1 MLDHVAKPSPTEQKN
16 RKRPRFW
23 LGPLLVGG
31 CFALGYGMTQ
41 RIMIL
46 RGNTQQPQQQ
56 SFGPT
61 PLPFPGERLE
71 GLRRRHGGSSADL
84 QADVAAKEAK
94 VAAKRKA
101 KEQAEK
107 QAKQQAEKLAAA
119 AALRR
124 EQELQAIRQATEAD
138 SADPGLA
145 DPALAAPELPAPIN
159 PQGTRPAQP
168 VAPKPKPASTP
179 ASNSLGRPA
188 PLQPVAPKPK
198 PASTPA
204 SNSLSRPA
212 PLQPVAPKPK
222 PSSTPASDFLRRR
235 DSPQR
240 PHSPVSDFL
249 RRNYP

>member
-1 MLDHVAKPSPTEQKN
+1 
-16 RKRPRFW
+16 
-23 LGPLLVGG
+23 
-31 CFALGYGMTQ
+31 
-41 RIMIL
+41 MIL

-56 SFGPT
+56 SYGPT
-61 PLPFPGERLE
+61 PFPFPGERLE
-71 GLRRRHGGSSADL
+71 GLRRRHGGSNADL

-94 VAAKRKA
+94 ITAKRKT

-145 DPALAAPELPAPIN
+145 APELPAPIN

-179 ASNSLGRPA
+179 ASNSFGRPTPPQ
-188 PLQPVAPKPK
+188 PLE
-198 PASTPA
+198 
-204 SNSLSRPA
+204 
-212 PLQPVAPKPK
+212 PKPK
-222 PSSTPASDFLRRR
+222 PSSTPASDLLRRR
-235 DSPQR
+235 ASPQR

>member
-1 MLDHVAKPSPTEQKN
+1 MLDHVAKPSPTKQKN

-61 PLPFPGERLE
+61 AVPFPGERLE
-71 GLRRRHGGSSADL
+71 ELRRRHGGSSADL

-124 EQELQAIRQATEAD
+124 EQELQAIRQATEDD
-138 SADPGLA
+138 SADPGLD
-145 DPALAAPELPAPIN
+145 DPGLAAPELPAPIN

-188 PLQPVAPKPK
+188 PLQPVAPKPQ
-198 PASTPA
+198 PA
-204 SNSLSRPA
+204 
-212 PLQPVAPKPK
+212 
-222 PSSTPASDFLRRR
+222 STPASDFLRRG

>member
-71 GLRRRHGGSSADL
+71 GLRRRHGGSNADL

-94 VAAKRKA
+94 ITAKRKT

-124 EQELQAIRQATEAD
+124 EQELQAIRQATETD

-168 VAPKPKPASTP
+168 VAPKPKPARTP
-179 ASNSLGRPA
+179 ASDSLGRPT
-188 PLQPVAPKPK
+188 PPQPVAPKPK
-198 PASTPA
+198 PARTPA
-204 SNSLSRPA
+204 SDSLGRPT
-212 PLQPVAPKPK
+212 PPQPVAPKPK

>member
-71 GLRRRHGGSSADL
+71 GLRRRHGGSNADL

-94 VAAKRKA
+94 ITAKRKT

-168 VAPKPKPASTP
+168 VAPKPKPARTP
-179 ASNSLGRPA
+179 ASDSLGRP
-188 PLQPVAPKPK
+188 
-198 PASTPA
+198 TP
-204 SNSLSRPA
+204 P
-212 PLQPVAPKPK
+212 QPVAPKPK

>member
-94 VAAKRKA
+94 ISAKRKA

-198 PASTPA
+198 P
-204 SNSLSRPA
+204 
-212 PLQPVAPKPK
+212 
-222 PSSTPASDFLRRR
+222 SSTPASDFLRRG

>member
-1 MLDHVAKPSPTEQKN
+1 MAKPSPTEQKN

>member
-46 RGNTQQPQQQ
+46 RGNMQQPQQQ

-61 PLPFPGERLE
+61 PFPFPGERLE
-71 GLRRRHGGSSADL
+71 GLRRRHGGSSTDL

-94 VAAKRKA
+94 IAAKREA

-138 SADPGLA
+138 SADP
-145 DPALAAPELPAPIN
+145 ALAAPELPAPIT
-159 PQGTRPAQP
+159 PQQTIPAQP
-168 VAPKPKPASTP
+168 VAPKLKPASTP
-179 ASNSLGRPA
+179 ASNSFGRPT
-188 PLQPVAPKPK
+188 PPQPIAPKPQ
-198 PASTPA
+198 PAST
-204 SNSLSRPA
+204 S
-212 PLQPVAPKPK
+212 
-222 PSSTPASDFLRRR
+222 ASDFLRRG
-235 DSPQR
+235 DSPQ
-240 PHSPVSDFL
+240 PPQSPVSDFL

>member
-61 PLPFPGERLE
+61 PFPFPGERLE

-94 VAAKRKA
+94 ITAKRKA

-138 SADPGLA
+138 SADPDLA
-145 DPALAAPELPAPIN
+145 APALAAPELPAPIN
-159 PQGTRPAQP
+159 PQRTRPA
-168 VAPKPKPASTP
+168 
-179 ASNSLGRPA
+179 
-188 PLQPVAPKPK
+188 
-198 PASTPA
+198 
-204 SNSLSRPA
+204 
-212 PLQPVAPKPK
+212 QPVAPKPK
-222 PSSTPASDFLRRR
+222 PSSTPASDFLRRG

>member
-41 RIMIL
+41 RIIIL

-61 PLPFPGERLE
+61 PFPFPGERLE
-71 GLRRRHGGSSADL
+71 GMRRRHGGSSADL

-94 VAAKRKA
+94 ITAKRKA

-179 ASNSLGRPA
+179 ASNSFGRPT
-188 PLQPVAPKPK
+188 PPQPVAPKPQ
-198 PASTPA
+198 PA
-204 SNSLSRPA
+204 
-212 PLQPVAPKPK
+212 
-222 PSSTPASDFLRRR
+222 STPASDFLRRG

>member
-1 MLDHVAKPSPTEQKN
+1 MLDHVATPSPTEQKN

-41 RIMIL
+41 RVMIL
-46 RGNTQQPQQQ
+46 RGNMQQPQQQ
-56 SFGPT
+56 SFGRT
-61 PLPFPGERLE
+61 PFPFPGERLE

-94 VAAKRKA
+94 IAAQRKA

-124 EQELQAIRQATEAD
+124 EQELQAIRQATEAG
-138 SADPGLA
+138 SA
-145 DPALAAPELPAPIN
+145 DPALAAPELPAPIT
-159 PQGTRPAQP
+159 PQETRPP
-168 VAPKPKPASTP
+168 
-179 ASNSLGRPA
+179 
-188 PLQPVAPKPK
+188 QPVAPKPK

-212 PLQPVAPKPK
+212 PPQPAAPKPK
-222 PSSTPASDFLRRR
+222 PSSTPASNSLGRG
-235 DSPQR
+235 DSPQP

-249 RRNYP
+249 RRNDR

>member
-94 VAAKRKA
+94 MTAKRKT

-198 PASTPA
+198 P
-204 SNSLSRPA
+204 
-212 PLQPVAPKPK
+212 
-222 PSSTPASDFLRRR
+222 SSTPASDFLRRR

>member
-1 MLDHVAKPSPTEQKN
+1 MAKPSPTEQKN

-71 GLRRRHGGSSADL
+71 GLRRRHGGSNADL

-94 VAAKRKA
+94 ITAKRKT

-168 VAPKPKPASTP
+168 VAPKPKPARTP
-179 ASNSLGRPA
+179 ASDSLGRP
-188 PLQPVAPKPK
+188 
-198 PASTPA
+198 TP
-204 SNSLSRPA
+204 P
-212 PLQPVAPKPK
+212 QPVAPKPK

>member
-1 MLDHVAKPSPTEQKN
+1 MLDHVDKPSPTEQKN

-31 CFALGYGMTQ
+31 CFALSYGMTQ

-94 VAAKRKA
+94 ISAKRKA

-107 QAKQQAEKLAAA
+107 QAKQQ
-119 AALRR
+119 RGQQPR
-124 EQELQAIRQATEAD
+124 
-138 SADPGLA
+138 
-145 DPALAAPELPAPIN
+145 AP
-159 PQGTRPAQP
+159 R
-168 VAPKPKPASTP
+168 
-179 ASNSLGRPA
+179 
-188 PLQPVAPKPK
+188 
-198 PASTPA
+198 
-204 SNSLSRPA
+204 
-212 PLQPVAPKPK
+212 
-222 PSSTPASDFLRRR
+222 
-235 DSPQR
+235 
-240 PHSPVSDFL
+240 
-249 RRNYP
+249 

>member
-46 RGNTQQPQQQ
+46 RGNMQQPQQQ

-61 PLPFPGERLE
+61 PFPFPGEHLE

-94 VAAKRKA
+94 IAAKREA

-107 QAKQQAEKLAAA
+107 QAKQAEKALEDIAKQQRAGKLDALLRAAKV
-119 AALRR
+119 RK
-124 EQELQAIRQATEAD
+124 I
-138 SADPGLA
+138 
-145 DPALAAPELPAPIN
+145 
-159 PQGTRPAQP
+159 
-168 VAPKPKPASTP
+168 
-179 ASNSLGRPA
+179 
-188 PLQPVAPKPK
+188 
-198 PASTPA
+198 
-204 SNSLSRPA
+204 
-212 PLQPVAPKPK
+212 
-222 PSSTPASDFLRRR
+222 
-235 DSPQR
+235 
-240 PHSPVSDFL
+240 
-249 RRNYP
+249 

>member
-1 MLDHVAKPSPTEQKN
+1 MAKPSPTEQKN

-41 RIMIL
+41 RIMVL
-46 RGNTQQPQQQ
+46 RGNMQQPQQQ

-61 PLPFPGERLE
+61 PFPFPGERLE

-107 QAKQQAEKLAAA
+107 KAKQQAEKLAAA

-145 DPALAAPELPAPIN
+145 APELPTPIN

-168 VAPKPKPASTP
+168 VAPKPKPSSTP
-179 ASNSLGRPA
+179 ASNSFGRPT
-188 PLQPVAPKPK
+188 PPQPVAPQPQ
-198 PASTPA
+198 PA
-204 SNSLSRPA
+204 
-212 PLQPVAPKPK
+212 
-222 PSSTPASDFLRRR
+222 STPASDFLRRG
-235 DSPQR
+235 DSPQE

>member
-94 VAAKRKA
+94 ITAKRKA

-124 EQELQAIRQATEAD
+124 EQELQTIRQATEAD
-138 SADPGLA
+138 SA

-198 PASTPA
+198 P
-204 SNSLSRPA
+204 
-212 PLQPVAPKPK
+212 
-222 PSSTPASDFLRRR
+222 SSTPASDFLRRG

>member
-1 MLDHVAKPSPTEQKN
+1 MAKPSPTEQKN

-46 RGNTQQPQQQ
+46 RGNMQQPQQQ

-61 PLPFPGERLE
+61 PFPFPGEHLE

-94 VAAKRKA
+94 IAAKREA

-124 EQELQAIRQATEAD
+124 EQELQAIRQTTEAD
-138 SADPGLA
+138 SA
-145 DPALAAPELPAPIN
+145 DPALAAPELPAPIT
-159 PQGTRPAQP
+159 PQQTIPAQP
-168 VAPKPKPASTP
+168 VAPKLKPASTP
-179 ASNSLGRPA
+179 ASNSFGRPT
-188 PLQPVAPKPK
+188 PPQPIAPKPQ
-198 PASTPA
+198 PAST
-204 SNSLSRPA
+204 S
-212 PLQPVAPKPK
+212 
-222 PSSTPASDFLRRR
+222 ASDFLRRG
-235 DSPQR
+235 DSPQ
-240 PHSPVSDFL
+240 PPQSPVSDFL

>member
-94 VAAKRKA
+94 MTAKRKT

-179 ASNSLGRPA
+179 ASNSFG
-188 PLQPVAPKPK
+188 
-198 PASTPA
+198 
-204 SNSLSRPA
+204 RPA